1 MKFFGSI
8 LFMFPLSL
16 MASTPDTQPGFPEKD
31 TLQLVCETPADFL
44 TPESVKY
51 HKDNNILY
59 VANIN
64 GKPSEKDGNGFI
76 SKLSPEGKILLLHW
90 VDGLNAPKGMG
101 IFNNKLYVTDID
113 RLAEID
119 INTGEII
126 RFYPTEGAQF
136 LNDIDVDEKGNV
148 YVSDM
153 ARNCIWRLNN
163 QTFEKW
169 LESTEI
175 NQPNG
180 LFINASGL
188 FVGCENEILR
198 VNTETKQIEIYAN
211 QTGGIDGLEEI
222 SENTF
227 IFSDWSGHIQILAPD
242 KSMTLVLNTAY
253 LEIQAADI
261 EYCSKENLIFVPT
274 FFHNTISVYKIITK

>member
-1 MKFFGSI
+1 MRFFYI
-8 LFMFPLSL
+8 IPFIFPLSL
-16 MASTPDTQPGFPEKD
+16 IASTPCTQTGYPEKD

-51 HKDNNILY
+51 DKDNKILY

-76 SKLSPEGKILLLHW
+76 SKLSVEGNILQLHW

-119 INTGEII
+119 ISTGKII
-126 RFYPTEGAQF
+126 RFYPAEGAQF
-136 LNDIDVDEKGNV
+136 LNDIDVDEQGNV

-153 ARNCIWRLNN
+153 AGNCIWRLNG

-169 LESTEI
+169 LESTEM
-175 NQPNG
+175 NRPNG
-180 LFINASGL
+180 LLINTSGL
-188 FVGCENEILR
+188 FVGCKNEILR
-198 VNTETKQIEIYAN
+198 VNTDTKQIEIYAK

-222 SENTF
+222 KDDTF
-227 IFSDWSGHIQILAPD
+227 IFSDWSGHIHILSPD
-242 KSMTLVLNTAY
+242 KTMTLVLNTAD

-261 EYCSKENLIFVPT
+261 EYSADENLIFVPT
-274 FFHNTISVYKIITK
+274 FFHNTVSIYKIIKK

>member
-1 MKFFGSI
+1 MKFFCTII
-8 LFMFPLSL
+8 LLLPLCL
-16 MASTPDTQPGFPEKD
+16 KAINPGFQTGNTTGD
-31 TLQLVCETPADFL
+31 TIRFMYESPADFI

-51 HKDNNILY
+51 DNVNKILY

-76 SKLSPEGKILLLHW
+76 SKLSPEGKILQLYW

-126 RFYPTEGAQF
+126 RFYPAEGAQF
-136 LNDIDVDEKGNV
+136 LNDIDVDEQGNV

-153 ARNCIWRLNN
+153 AGNCIWRLNN

-169 LESTEI
+169 LESADL
-175 NQPNG
+175 NRPNG
-180 LFINASGL
+180 LFINTSGL
-188 FVGCENEILR
+188 FVGCKNEILR
-198 VNTETKQIEIYAN
+198 VNTETKQIGIYAN

-222 SENTF
+222 RENTF
-227 IFSDWSGHIQILAPD
+227 IFSDWSGHIHILSPD
-242 KSMTLVLNTAY
+242 KTMTLVLNTADM
-253 LEIQAADI
+253 EIQAADI
-261 EYCSKENLIFVPT
+261 EYSADENLIFVPT
-274 FFHNTISVYKIITK
+274 FFHNTVSVYKIIKK